1 MGLWNK
7 LTSEFIDIVEWTQDR
22 KDILSHRF
30 ERYENEIKHG
40 AKLTVRPGQL
50 AVVVNEGQLGKDQVA
65 DVFGPGM
72 FELTTQNMPILSTL
86 KGWKYGFN
94 SPFKAEVYFF
104 NTTKFTDLKWGTA
117 GPATMRDTEFGAVR
131 VTAFGIYSI
140 RIKDAKTFLVDLV
153 GTQADFTVED
163 IETNLRGKVGTR
175 IKEVMPSIG
184 VPVIDLEARVT
195 EVGEKIKERIAA
207 DFETLGLELCEIQVQ
222 DIGLPEEI
230 EKAIDQQG
238 AMRAIG
244 NLQSFGQYQ
253 AAQAMR
259 DAAQN
264 PGMAGTM
271 MGVGVGGMLN
281 QNMGQLFQ
289 QAGQGA
295 SGISG
300 TAPAAPPLPP
310 SAWAFHVAVNGQQS
324 GPFDMAALQGQI
336 ASGTLTRDSLVW
348 KQGMTAW
355 GKAGDQPEI
364 ASLFA
369 SVPPPLPL
377 Q

>member
-175 IKEVMPSIG
+175 IKEVMPAIG

-295 SGISG
+295 SAVSG

>member
-310 SAWAFHVAVNGQQS
+310 SAWAFHVAVNGQQT